1 VDSVNEVSGSGCPEV
16 EYDPLSPAVKSDPAA
31 AYHQLLARCPVHRYD
46 GYDPPFY
53 SLSRYEDVLEA
64 LRDIHL
70 FSSQYGQGPKMS
82 VPGSMQSDPPQ
93 HTVFRRL
100 VQKAF
105 TPRAVAAMEPRI
117 EALVTDLLDAVVGAG
132 EADLHDAVAY
142 PLPTIVIAQ
151 MLGVPEEDRAKF
163 KVWSDARVAAMGDPD
178 PHAYAV
184 ECAELEAYLAA
195 QARWRR
201 EALAEGER
209 LPDDVIS
216 GLVEAEDEG
225 RRLTEDEMVKLMVQL
240 LVGGNETTTSLITNA
255 VVRLTEVPE
264 LWERLRHD
272 PSLVDLAVEES
283 LRCDPPVLGLFRTT
297 TRPVTLHGVDLPA
310 DAKVMLLYAAANRDP
325 AAFDDPDTFSLDR
338 DLDQVRRNHLSFG
351 YGIHVCLGAAL
362 ARMEA
367 RIALRQMAER
377 MPNLRVTSPPA
388 RITPFF
394 LWGKKTLPARW
405 DVE

>member
-1 VDSVNEVSGSGCPEV
+1 
-16 EYDPLSPAVKSDPAA
+16 
-31 AYHQLLARCPVHRYD
+31 
-46 GYDPPFY
+46 
-53 SLSRYEDVLEA
+53 
-64 LRDIHL
+64 
-70 FSSQYGQGPKMS
+70 
-82 VPGSMQSDPPQ
+82 
-93 HTVFRRL
+93 
-100 VQKAF
+100 
-105 TPRAVAAMEPRI
+105 
-117 EALVTDLLDAVVGAG
+117 
-132 EADLHDAVAY
+132 
-142 PLPTIVIAQ
+142 

-178 PHAYAV
+178 PNAYAV
-184 ECAELEAYLAA
+184 ECAELNAYLAA
-195 QARWRR
+195 QAGWRR

-216 GLVEAEDEG
+216 GLVEAEEEG
-225 RRLTEDEMVKLMVQL
+225 RRLTEDEMVNLMVQL

-255 VVRLTEVPE
+255 VVRLTEAPE

-272 PSLVDLAVEES
+272 PSLADLAVEES
-283 LRCDPPVLGLFRTT
+283 LRYDPPVLGLFRTT
-297 TRPVTLHGVDLPA
+297 TRPVTMHGVDLPA